1 MAGVKRPRLGAAM
14 ATAAVGLALTGCTG
28 GGGAGIE
35 IGTVV
40 TATVTEVVEAPANVQ
55 ARATTTLT
63 ATGDGTLAALYVK
76 DGQRVPPGALG
87 SLAAAQ
93 RGQAEAAVT
102 AAQKSVD
109 ALTLRAPIG
118 GVVQLGGAGSTSAGS
133 TAAGSLSSVL
143 DQLPADVRDQA
154 SAALGGSATGSAP

>member
-1 MAGVKRPRLGAAM
+1 GVKRPRLGAAM

-76 DGQRVPPGALG
+76 DGQRVPAGALVAKISSPDAQARLRSAQVG
-87 SLAAAQ
+87 AA
-93 RGQAEAAVT
+93 QAEAAT
-102 AAQKSVD
+102 PAAPARLDRGGLAELGARPV
-109 ALTLRAPIG
+109 AGRRARP
-118 GVVQLGGAGSTSAGS
+118 GVRGA
-133 TAAGSLSSVL
+133 
-143 DQLPADVRDQA
+143 RR
-154 SAALGGSATGSAP
+154 